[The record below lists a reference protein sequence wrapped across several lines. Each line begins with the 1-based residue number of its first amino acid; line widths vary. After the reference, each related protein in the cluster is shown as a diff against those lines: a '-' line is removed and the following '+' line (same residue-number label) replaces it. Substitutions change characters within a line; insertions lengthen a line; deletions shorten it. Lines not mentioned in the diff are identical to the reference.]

1 MVNKKKKKKGEKWSY
16 QHCRALNLRL
26 WHWVNTT
33 RIEFALSLEVEF
45 AQRVNY
51 TGLMG
56 VSIGWV
62 SHIMLLLNL
71 NALPLTLLKW
81 WPEVNT
87 LRLTVRAV

>member
-1 MVNKKKKKKGEKWSY
+1 ME
-16 QHCRALNLRL
+16 L
-26 WHWVNTT
+26 
-33 RIEFALSLEVEF
+33 

-51 TGLMG
+51 SGLMG